1 MTSAT
6 GGEAIVSGLVAHGV
20 DTVFGLPGAQIYG
33 LFDAFQ
39 QAQLK
44 VIGARHEQ
52 ACGYMAYGYARS
64 TGRPGVFSVV
74 PGPGVLNAGAA
85 LLTAFGSNE
94 PVLCLTGQVPTQFLG
109 KGRGHL
115 HEMPDQLATLRTF
128 VKWADRVEYPD
139 IAPAMVSRAFQEM
152 LSGRR
157 GPVSLEMPWDVFTQ
171 RAEVGPAKVFD
182 PFPAPQPDPDRIK
195 AEAAQIKA
203 SKNPMIFVGSGSIDA
218 SEEILELAEMIDAP
232 VVAFRSGRGIVS
244 NAHELGLT
252 MAAAYRL
259 WPRTDL
265 MIGIGTRME
274 WPASS
279 FRWPF
284 QPQGLKSI
292 RIDIDPSE
300 MRRLTPDAAV
310 VADARSGT
318 RALLAAVSKAGYSK
332 SSGRRATIR
341 DASAAA
347 LQEIQKVQP
356 QMAYLNILREVLPA
370 NAIVTDEL
378 SQVGFASWYGFPIYE
393 PRTFITSGYQG
404 TLGSG
409 FPTALG
415 AKVANPDRPVV
426 AITGDGGFM
435 FGVQELATA
444 VQFNIG
450 VVTLVFNNNAYGNV
464 RRDQRERFDGRVVA
478 SDLVNPDFVKRA
490 ESFGVG
496 ATRVTSPEGFR
507 PALEKALAAGGPYLK
522 SHVTEQH
529 LQTSVSAFVHPEK
542 PKPNL
547 MVRSAHLRASR
558 TMSMHR
564 SYFEPP

>member
-1 MTSAT
+1 MKSTS
-6 GGEAIVSGLVAHGV
+6 GGEAIVNGLVAHGV

-33 LFDAFQ
+33 LFDAFH

-85 LLTAFGSNE
+85 LLTAYGANE
-94 PVLCLTGQVPTQFLG
+94 PVLCLTGQVPTQFLD

-115 HEMPDQLATLRTF
+115 HEMPDQLATLGSF
-128 VKWADRVEYPD
+128 VKWAERMEYPD
-139 IAPAMVSRAFQEM
+139 AAPALVSRAFQEM

-157 GPVSLEMPWDVFTQ
+157 GPVALEMPWDVFTQ
-171 RAEVGPAKVFD
+171 RADVGVSKPFD
-182 PFPAPQPDPDRIK
+182 LLAPPQPDTDRIK
-195 AEAAQIKA
+195 DAAALVAA
-203 SKNPMIFVGSGSIDA
+203 SKAPMIFVGSGAIHAAD
-218 SEEILELAEMIDAP
+218 EILELAELIDAP

-259 WPRTDL
+259 WPNTDL
-265 MIGIGTRME
+265 MIGIGTRLELPTMT
-274 WPASS
+274 
-279 FRWPF
+279 RWPF
-284 QPQGLKSI
+284 RPDGLKSI
-292 RIDIDPSE
+292 RIDIDASE
-300 MRRLTPDAAV
+300 MRRFTPDAAII
-310 VADARSGT
+310 ADAQSGT
-318 RALLAAVSKAGYSK
+318 SELLREVRKAGYK
-332 SSGRRATIR
+332 KTSGRRASIR
-341 DASAAA
+341 EAAAAA

-356 QMAYLNILREVLPA
+356 QMAYLNILREVLPQD
-370 NAIVTDEL
+370 AIVTDEL
-378 SQVGFASWYGFPIYE
+378 SQVGFASWYDFPVYQ
-393 PRTFITSGYQG
+393 PRTFISSGYQG

-444 VQFNIG
+444 VQYKIG

-478 SDLVNPDFVKRA
+478 SDLVNPDFVKLA
-490 ESFGVG
+490 ESFGAG
-496 ATRVTSPEGFR
+496 AARVTSPDQFR
-507 PALEKALAAGGPYLK
+507 PALEKALADGRPYVIAVEVPRDSESNPWAFIHPGRAG
-522 SHVTEQH
+522 
-529 LQTSVSAFVHPEK
+529 
-542 PKPNL
+542 
-547 MVRSAHLRASR
+547 
-558 TMSMHR
+558 
-564 SYFEPP
+564 

>member
-128 VKWADRVEYPD
+128 VKWAERIEYPD
-139 IAPAMVSRAFQEM
+139 TAPTLVSRAFQEM

-157 GPVSLEMPWDVFTQ
+157 GPVALEMPWDVFTQ
-171 RAEVGPAKVFD
+171 RAETGAAKPLD
-182 PFPAPQPDPDRIK
+182 LFPAPQPDTDRVK
-195 AEAAQIKA
+195 AAAALIADSKA
-203 SKNPMIFVGSGSIDA
+203 PMILVGSGAIHAGD
-218 SEEILELAEMIDAP
+218 EILELAELIDAP

-252 MAAAYRL
+252 MAAAYKL
-259 WPRTDL
+259 WPKTDL
-265 MIGIGTRME
+265 MIGIGTRLELPTM
-274 WPASS
+274 S
-279 FRWPF
+279 RWPF
-284 QPQGLKSI
+284 RPDGLKSV

-300 MRRLTPDAAV
+300 MRRFTPDAAV
-310 VADARSGT
+310 IADAKAGT
-318 RALLAAVSKAGYSK
+318 SELLAAIRKKGYRK
-332 SSGRRATIR
+332 TSGRRAAIR
-341 DASAAA
+341 DASASA

-356 QMAYLNILREVLPA
+356 QMAYLNILREVLPHD
-370 NAIVTDEL
+370 AIVTDEL
-378 SQVGFASWYGFPIYE
+378 SQVGFASWYGFPVYQ

-415 AKVANPDRPVV
+415 AKVAHPDRPVV

-478 SDLVNPDFVKRA
+478 SDLVNPDFVKLA

-507 PALEKALAAGGPYLK
+507 PALEKALAAGGPYLIAIEVAK
-522 SHVTEQH
+522 DSE
-529 LQTSVSAFVHPEK
+529 TSPWAFIHPAK
-542 PKPNL
+542 P
-547 MVRSAHLRASR
+547 
-558 TMSMHR
+558 
-564 SYFEPP
+564 

>member
-1 MTSAT
+1 MTLSS
-6 GGEAIVSGLVAHGV
+6 GGEAIVSGLVAHGI

-33 LFDAFQ
+33 LFDAFH

-74 PGPGVLNAGAA
+74 PGPGVLNTGAA
-85 LLTAFGSNE
+85 LLTAFGANE
-94 PVLCLTGQVPTQFLG
+94 PVLCLTGQVPMPFLG

-128 VKWADRVEYPD
+128 VKWADRIEYPD
-139 IAPAMVSRAFQEM
+139 VAPALVSRAFQEM

-171 RAEVGPAKVFD
+171 RAEVGAAKVFD
-182 PFPAPQPDPDRIK
+182 LFPAPQPDPDRI
-195 AEAAQIKA
+195 ESAAALIA
-203 SKNPMIFVGSGSIDA
+203 GSKTPMIFVGSGAIHA
-218 SEEILELAEMIDAP
+218 GNEILEMAELIDAP

-259 WPRTDL
+259 WPQTDL
-265 MIGIGTRME
+265 MIGIGTRLELPTM
-274 WPASS
+274 S
-279 FRWPF
+279 RWPF
-284 QPQGLKSI
+284 RPDGLKSI

-300 MRRLTPDAAV
+300 MRRYTPDAAIIS
-310 VADARSGT
+310 DAQAGT
-318 RALLAAVSKAGYSK
+318 RQLLAAVRTRGYRK
-332 SSGRRATIR
+332 TNGRRAAIR
-341 DASAAA
+341 DASATA
-347 LQEIQKVQP
+347 LEQIQQIQP
-356 QMAYLNILREVLPA
+356 QMAYLNILRDVLPT

-415 AKVANPDRPVV
+415 AKVAHPDRPVV

-444 VQFNIG
+444 IQFNIG
-450 VVTLVFNNNAYGNV
+450 VVVLVFNNNSYGNV
-464 RRDQRERFDGRVVA
+464 RRDHFDGRVVA
-478 SDLVNPDFVKRA
+478 SDLVNPDFVKLA

-496 ATRVTSPEGFR
+496 AARVTSPGTFR
-507 PALEKALAAGGPYLK
+507 PALEKALADGGPYLIDIEVPRD
-522 SHVTEQH
+522 SE
-529 LQTSVSAFVHPEK
+529 VSPWTFIHPAK
-542 PKPNL
+542 P
-547 MVRSAHLRASR
+547 
-558 TMSMHR
+558 
-564 SYFEPP
+564 

>member
-1 MTSAT
+1 MTVSS
-6 GGEAIVSGLVAHGV
+6 GGEAIVSGLIAHGV

-39 QAQLK
+39 QAQMK

-85 LLTAFGSNE
+85 LLTAFGANE
-94 PVLCLTGQVPTQFLG
+94 PVLCLTGQVPVPFLG

-128 VKWADRVEYPD
+128 VKWAERIEYPD
-139 IAPAMVSRAFQEM
+139 AAPTLVSRAFQEM

-157 GPVSLEMPWDVFTQ
+157 GPVALEMPWDVFTQ
-171 RAEVGPAKVFD
+171 RAETGAAK
-182 PFPAPQPDPDRIK
+182 PLEGFPAPLPDPERVK
-195 AEAAQIKA
+195 AAAALIA
-203 SKNPMIFVGSGSIDA
+203 NSKTPMIFVGSGAIDA
-218 SEEILELAEMIDAP
+218 RDEIVELAELIDAP

-259 WPRTDL
+259 WPKTDL

-274 WPASS
+274 LPTMT
-279 FRWPF
+279 RWPF
-284 QPQGLKSI
+284 RPDGLRSI
-292 RIDIDPSE
+292 RVDIDPSE
-300 MRRLTPDAAV
+300 MRRFTPDAAV
-310 VADARSGT
+310 VADARAGT
-318 RALLAAVSKAGYSK
+318 KELLQAVRKTGYK
-332 SSGRRATIR
+332 KTSGRRTAIR
-341 DASAAA
+341 EASKAA
-347 LQEIQKVQP
+347 LQEIQQVQP
-356 QMAYLNILREVLPA
+356 QMAYLNILREVLPD

-378 SQVGFASWYGFPIYE
+378 SQVGFASWYGFPVYE
-393 PRTFITSGYQG
+393 PRTFISSGYQG

-450 VVTLVFNNNAYGNV
+450 VVTLVFNNNSYGNV
-464 RRDQRERFDGRVVA
+464 RRDQRERFEGRVVA
-478 SDLVNPDFVKRA
+478 SDLVNPDFVKLA
-490 ESFGVG
+490 QSFGVG
-496 ATRVTSPEGFR
+496 AARVTSPEVFR
-507 PALEKALAAGGPYLK
+507 PALEKALAHGRPYLIDIEVPK
-522 SHVTEQH
+522 DSET
-529 LQTSVSAFVHPEK
+529 TPWTFIHPAK
-542 PKPNL
+542 P
-547 MVRSAHLRASR
+547 
-558 TMSMHR
+558 
-564 SYFEPP
+564 

>member
-1 MTSAT
+1 MAMST
-6 GGEAIVSGLVAHGV
+6 GGEAIISGLVAHGV

-128 VKWADRVEYPD
+128 VKWADRIEYPD
-139 IAPAMVSRAFQEM
+139 AAPALVSRAFQEM

-157 GPVSLEMPWDVFTQ
+157 GPVALEMPWDVFTR
-171 RAEVGPAKVFD
+171 RAETGAARPFD
-182 PFPAPQPDPDRIK
+182 LFPAPQPDTERVK
-195 AEAAQIKA
+195 AAAALIA
-203 SKNPMIFVGSGSIDA
+203 DSKTPMIFVGSGAIHARD
-218 SEEILELAEMIDAP
+218 EILELAELIDAP

-259 WPRTDL
+259 WPKTDL

-274 WPASS
+274 LPTS

-284 QPQGLKSI
+284 RPDGLKSV
-292 RIDIDPSE
+292 RIDIDPAE
-300 MRRLTPDAAV
+300 IRRFTPDAAV
-310 VADARSGT
+310 VADARAGT
-318 RALLAAVSKAGYSK
+318 SALLAAVRRAGYTK
-332 SSGRRATIR
+332 TRGRRAAIR
-341 DASAAA
+341 EASAAA
-347 LQEIQKVQP
+347 LEQIQQVQP
-356 QMAYLNILREVLPA
+356 QMAYLNILREVLPPD
-370 NAIVTDEL
+370 AIVTDEV
-378 SQVGFASWYGFPIYE
+378 SQVGFTSWYGFPVYE

-415 AKVANPDRPVV
+415 AKMANPDRPVV

-450 VVTLVFNNNAYGNV
+450 VVTLVFNNNSYGNV

-478 SDLVNPDFVKRA
+478 SDLVNPDFVKLA

-496 ATRVTSPEGFR
+496 AARVTSPDSFR
-507 PALEKALAAGGPYLK
+507 PALEKALTQSGPYLIAVEVPK
-522 SHVTEQH
+522 DSE
-529 LQTSVSAFVHPEK
+529 TSPWTFIHPEK
-542 PKPNL
+542 P
-547 MVRSAHLRASR
+547 
-558 TMSMHR
+558 
-564 SYFEPP
+564 

>member
-1 MTSAT
+1 MTLSS

-52 ACGYMAYGYARS
+52 ACGYMAFGYARS
-64 TGRPGVFSVV
+64 TGRVGVFSVV

-85 LLTAFGSNE
+85 LLTAFGCNE
-94 PVLCLTGQVPTQFLG
+94 PVLCLTGQVPKAFLG

-128 VKWADRVEYPD
+128 VKWADRIEYPGQ
-139 IAPAMVSRAFQEM
+139 APLAVSRAFCEM
-152 LSGRR
+152 LSGRK
-157 GPVSLEMPWDVFTQ
+157 GPASLEMPWDVFTE
-171 RAEVGPAKVFD
+171 RAETGPAKMF
-182 PFPAPQPDPDRIK
+182 PLFPAPQPDPDRIK
-195 AEAAQIKA
+195 SAAALIAA
-203 SKNPMIFVGSGSIDA
+203 SKTPMIFVGSGAIHARD
-218 SEEILELAEMIDAP
+218 EILELAELIDAP

-259 WPRTDL
+259 WPHTDL
-265 MIGIGTRME
+265 MIGIGTRLELPTMT
-274 WPASS
+274 
-279 FRWPF
+279 RWPYR
-284 QPQGLKSI
+284 PDGLKCV
-292 RIDIDPSE
+292 RVDIDPAE
-300 MRRLTPDAAV
+300 MRRYPPDAAV
-310 VADARSGT
+310 ISDAQAGAT
-318 RALLAAVSKAGYSK
+318 ELLAAVRKRGYKK
-332 SSGRRATIR
+332 SSGRRAAIR
-341 DASAAA
+341 EASAAA
-347 LQEIQKVQP
+347 LKQIQEIQP

-415 AKVANPDRPVV
+415 AKVAHPDRPVV

-435 FGVQELATA
+435 FAVQELATA
-444 VQFNIG
+444 VQFNIA
-450 VVTLVFNNNAYGNV
+450 VIVLVFNNNAYGNV
-464 RRDQRERFDGRVVA
+464 RRDQREHFDGRVVA
-478 SDLVNPDFVKRA
+478 ADLVNPDFVKLA
-490 ESFGVG
+490 ESFGLSAV
-496 ATRVTSPEGFR
+496 RVTSPEGFR
-507 PALEKALAAGGPYLK
+507 PALERALADGGPYLIDVEVPRD
-522 SHVTEQH
+522 SE
-529 LQTSVSAFVHPEK
+529 VSPWAFIHPAK
-542 PKPNL
+542 P
-547 MVRSAHLRASR
+547 
-558 TMSMHR
+558 
-564 SYFEPP
+564 

>member
-1 MTSAT
+1 
-6 GGEAIVSGLVAHGV
+6 
-20 DTVFGLPGAQIYG
+20 
-33 LFDAFQ
+33 
-39 QAQLK
+39 
-44 VIGARHEQ
+44 
-52 ACGYMAYGYARS
+52 
-64 TGRPGVFSVV
+64 VFSVV

-85 LLTAFGSNE
+85 LLTALGSNE

-128 VKWADRVEYPD
+128 VKWADRIEYPD
-139 IAPAMVSRAFQEM
+139 TAPALVSRAFQEM

-157 GPVSLEMPWDVFTQ
+157 GPVALEMPWDVFTQ
-171 RAEVGPAKVFD
+171 RAETGASKPFD
-182 PFPAPQPDPDRIK
+182 PFPAPQPDTERVK
-195 AEAAQIKA
+195 AAAALIAA
-203 SKNPMIFVGSGSIDA
+203 SKTPMIFVGSGAIHARD
-218 SEEILELAEMIDAP
+218 EILELAELIDAP

-252 MAAAYRL
+252 MAAAYKL
-259 WPRTDL
+259 WPKTDL
-265 MIGIGTRME
+265 IIGIGTRME
-274 WPASS
+274 LPASS

-284 QPQGLKSI
+284 QPDGLKSV

-300 MRRLTPDAAV
+300 MRRLAPDAAV
-310 VADARSGT
+310 VADAQAGT
-318 RALLAAVSKAGYSK
+318 RELLAAVRKAGYTK
-332 SSGRRATIR
+332 TSGRRAAIR
-341 DASAAA
+341 DATASA

-356 QMAYLNILREVLPA
+356 QMAYLNILREVLPS

-378 SQVGFASWYGFPIYE
+378 SQVGFASWYGFPVYE

-415 AKVANPDRPVV
+415 AKVAHPDRPVV

-450 VVTLVFNNNAYGNV
+450 VVVLVFNNNAYGNV

-478 SDLVNPDFVKRA
+478 SDLVNPDFVKLA

-496 ATRVTSPEGFR
+496 AISVTSPETFR
-507 PALEKALAAGGPYLK
+507 SALEKALADGGPYLIAVEVPK
-522 SHVTEQH
+522 DSE
-529 LQTSVSAFVHPEK
+529 TSPWTFIHPAK
-542 PKPNL
+542 P
-547 MVRSAHLRASR
+547 
-558 TMSMHR
+558 
-564 SYFEPP
+564 

>member
-1 MTSAT
+1 MTSMT
-6 GGEAIVSGLVAHGV
+6 GGEATVSGLVAHGI

-33 LFDAFQ
+33 LFDAFH

-64 TGRPGVFSVV
+64 SGKVGVFSVV

-94 PVLCLTGQVPTQFLG
+94 PVLCLTGQVPMAFLG

-115 HEMPDQLATLRTF
+115 HEMPDQLATLKTF
-128 VKWADRVEYPD
+128 VKWADRVEYPAG
-139 IAPAMVSRAFQEM
+139 APTAVSRAFQEM

-157 GPVSLEMPWDVFTQ
+157 GPAALEMPWDVFTQ
-171 RAEVGPAKVFD
+171 RAETGAAKMFD
-182 PFPAPQPDPDRIK
+182 PFPAPEPDADLIK
-195 AEAAQIKA
+195 NAAELVAA
-203 SKNPMIFVGSGSIDA
+203 SKTPMIFVGSGAIGA
-218 SEEILELAEMIDAP
+218 REEILELAETIDAP

-252 MAAAYRL
+252 MASAYKL
-259 WPRTDL
+259 WPQTDL

-274 WPASS
+274 LPTM
-279 FRWPF
+279 FRWPSRTV
-284 QPQGLKSI
+284 KSV
-292 RIDIDPSE
+292 RIDIDPVE
-300 MRRLTPDAAV
+300 MRRMTPDVAV
-310 VADARSGT
+310 VSDAKSGT
-318 RALLAAVSKAGYSK
+318 RDLLAAVAKAGYRK
-332 SSGRRATIR
+332 TAGRRAAIR
-341 DASAAA
+341 DASAAT

-356 QMAYLNILREVLPA
+356 QMAYLNILREVLPH

-378 SQVGFASWYGFPIYE
+378 SQVGFASWYGFPVYE
-393 PRTFITSGYQG
+393 PRTFLTSGYQG

-435 FGVQELATA
+435 FGVQELSTA

-450 VVTLVFNNNAYGNV
+450 VVTLVFNNNSYGNV
-464 RRDQRERFDGRVVA
+464 RRDQRTRFDGRVVA
-478 SDLVNPDFVKRA
+478 SDLVNPDFVKLA
-490 ESFGVG
+490 ESFGV
-496 ATRVTSPEGFR
+496 AASRVTAPDHFR
-507 PALEKALAAGGPYLK
+507 PALEKALAHSGPYLIAIEVPK
-522 SHVTEQH
+522 DSET
-529 LQTSVSAFVHPEK
+529 TPWPFIHP
-542 PKPNL
+542 
-547 MVRSAHLRASR
+547 SR
-558 TMSMHR
+558 Q
-564 SYFEPP
+564 

>member
-1 MTSAT
+1 MTTMT
-6 GGEAIVSGLVAHGV
+6 GGEAIVSGLKAHGV
-20 DTVFGLPGAQIYG
+20 DTVFGLPGAQVYG
-33 LFDAFQ
+33 LFDAFH

-64 TGRPGVFSVV
+64 SGKPGVFSVV
-74 PGPGVLNAGAA
+74 PGPGVLNAAA
-85 LLTAFGSNE
+85 AMLTAFGSNE

-128 VKWADRVEYPD
+128 VKWADRIEYPD
-139 IAPAMVSRAFQEM
+139 AAQTLVARAFQEM

-157 GPVSLEMPWDVFTQ
+157 GPAALEMPWDVFTQ
-171 RAEVGPAKVFD
+171 RAATGAAKVFD
-182 PFPAPQPDPDRIK
+182 PLAAPLPDPDRVK
-195 AEAAQIKA
+195 DAASLVAA
-203 SKNPMIFVGSGSIDA
+203 SKRPMIFVGSGAIHA
-218 SEEILELAEMIDAP
+218 REEILELAELIDAP

-252 MAAAYRL
+252 MAVAYRL
-259 WPRTDL
+259 WPKIDL
-265 MIGIGTRME
+265 MIGIGTRLELPTM
-274 WPASS
+274 S
-279 FRWPF
+279 RWPYR
-284 QPQGLKSI
+284 PDGLKSV
-292 RIDIDPSE
+292 RIDIDPVE
-300 MRRLTPDAAV
+300 MRRLVPDV
-310 VADARSGT
+310 SVISDARAGT
-318 RALLAAVSKAGYSK
+318 SEMLAAVRKVGYRK
-332 SSGRRATIR
+332 TSGRRGEIADAT
-341 DASAAA
+341 AAA
-347 LQEIQKVQP
+347 QKEIQQVQP
-356 QMAYLNILREVLPA
+356 QMAYLNILREVLPS

-378 SQVGFASWYGFPIYE
+378 SQVGFAAWYGFPIYE

-464 RRDQRERFDGRVVA
+464 RRDQRQRFDGRVVA
-478 SDLVNPDFVKRA
+478 ADLVNPDFVKLA
-490 ESFGVG
+490 ESFGV
-496 ATRVTSPEGFR
+496 AASRVTSPDHFR
-507 PALEKALAAGGPYLK
+507 PALEKALAAGGPALIAIEVPK
-522 SHVTEQH
+522 DSEVTPW
-529 LQTSVSAFVHPEK
+529 TFIHPAK
-542 PKPNL
+542 L
-547 MVRSAHLRASR
+547 
-558 TMSMHR
+558 
-564 SYFEPP
+564 